1 VGAFALVRLRR
12 GPLIETNPRETP
24 LATQNKSIVSFAKL
38 TSGMEM
44 PNLLDVQ
51 LRAFQTLLQTEAAIQ
66 EREDVG
72 LERVFNEIFPIS
84 DVNGNF
90 SLEFVRYG
98 LGEPKYDMEEC
109 MERDMTYA
117 APLKATLRLIVWED
131 GGDDR
136 RPKDIIEKEVYL
148 GDLPLLTPLGTFII
162 NGAERVIVSQLHRS
176 PGVVFEET
184 IHPNG
189 SKLFNARIIPFRGS
203 WVEFTVDIHDVVA
216 VHIDK
221 KKKFPASALLRA
233 VGYSRDADILS
244 LFFQKQAV
252 ELAVLERETVRE
264 GRRGEVFH
272 GFLGED
278 VLDPDSLEQ
287 GTARL
292 FRDVVLPGTG
302 EVIERGATLTA
313 ESYTAFREA
322 GLWSLPVAPGQLLG
336 RAGDELSAEIIG
348 RLQRAG
354 IERVQAFRPGHLGG
368 SALRAT
374 LAKDPT
380 RGTLDALFAIHNLLR
395 PGTAPAPEVWTE
407 EEFEEGAGQVM
418 HIGDFVRLWA
428 DEASQPAEPA
438 PREIQR
444 STEER
449 MLRFAKERGIKYVWE
464 SFREERTEKAARSG
478 RVLVFDL
485 NRILQVYSAVWRL
498 LFQPRAALVVG
509 SELNGKPSA
518 ASDYGEYSEE
528 SLNKRY
534 DLGRVGRYKINQR
547 LQTAFGALG
556 FTAPPA
562 GMTALTAQDVLAILY
577 QLVEL
582 HEGRGQ
588 TDDIDHLG
596 NRRVRSV
603 GELIANQFSVGLSRM
618 ARLVRERM
626 SIVSDPDKINIDDLV
641 NARTVSAV
649 IQQFFGSSQLSQF
662 MDQTNPL
669 AELTHKRRLSALGPG
684 GLTRERAGFE
694 VRDVHYSH
702 YGRMCPIETPEGPNI
717 GLINSLTTFSRI
729 NDLGFIETPYRK
741 VVRAVARYPHK
752 VKLQEAVRLVI
763 GERNRNYAKAGE
775 EIDAVRGREVF
786 KAMITGA
793 ELAEDVRDWS
803 EVFPRLLA
811 GEILQRDWD
820 EEFAALPVLARRG
833 DRITEEIAQRITS
846 QPVNLVRVVSRRAG
860 AEIRGVAPET
870 IRNPIALPVRVFAP
884 SDSALLAVPGTVL
897 TEEVVERLY
906 QAQIEGLAEAE
917 VPHDLPERVG
927 LDYSD
932 GIPALPPES
941 EVGRVALVPAVILTH
956 VTPVVTT
963 ITAWLSANEEENA
976 PVAQAN
982 APLTAE
988 NRFANE
994 YVLCR
999 ERGDFPLLRPDEIDY
1014 MDVAPDQLVSVAAAL
1029 IPFLEHDDANRALMG
1044 SNMQRQGVP
1053 LLFPEA
1059 PLVGTGLEET
1069 VARDSGAV
1077 VIARRGGTVV
1087 EVTADHIVVD
1097 TGVNTTSTDGEPLRR
1112 LAQFDR
1118 YRLKKYWRTN
1128 QDTAIN
1134 QRPLVHVGQQ
1144 VGRGDILADGA
1155 STDRGE
1161 LALGR
1166 NLLVAFMPWYGHNFE
1181 DAIVLSERLVK
1192 DDVYTSIHIQELE
1205 LQVRDTKRGME
1216 EITRE
1221 IPNVAEE
1228 SLIDL
1233 DERGVVRI
1241 GARVKA
1247 GDILVGKIT
1256 PKGETE
1262 LSPEEKLLTAIFGEK
1277 AKDVKDSSLKVPPG
1291 VEGTVIDVKVFSRR
1305 IDDPLLEKEH
1315 GQKIGELRAFERA
1328 EIGRISEARDEE
1340 LKDMLRGKTVAL
1352 FLKRGTVEPF
1362 LEEGTELGDEVLKE
1376 LDLTEVDLTTL
1387 KVTDRETNE
1396 RLRRLID
1403 EAKRRIERVRLRTEE
1418 QIDKVFQPDE
1428 LPPGVVQLVKV
1439 YLAEKRKIS
1448 VGDKMAGRHGNK
1460 GIIARIVPEEDMPF
1474 LPDGTPVDVCLN
1486 PLGVPSRMNVGQIL
1500 ETHLGWVA
1508 RVLGFEAKTPVFQG
1522 ASEDEIG
1529 VLLRLAGV
1537 KWAAQALQVSGDA
1550 PEFDLE
1556 EARAIIKALQSLPA
1570 DDEPRPMRGIGRPMD
1585 RVFDA
1590 QILASD
1596 LAQKLREVG
1605 RFLAAAAEEVL
1616 RDGDQTVEE
1625 AFPAIA
1631 AHARSGENLN
1641 AAVEEFMQR
1650 AGLTPGAKVKLRDGR
1665 SGTEFS
1671 SPVSVGEIYMLKLS
1685 HLVDDK
1691 IHARSI
1697 GPYSLVTQ
1705 QPLAG
1710 KAQFGGQRFGEM
1722 EVWALEAYGAAHTLQ
1737 EILTVKSD
1745 DVNGRSRVYEA
1756 IVKGENLPEPGLPE
1770 SFNVLVKELQ
1780 ALGISVTLG
1789 N

>member
-1 VGAFALVRLRR
+1 
-12 GPLIETNPRETP
+12 

-90 SLEFVRYG
+90 SLEFVRYA

-117 APLKATLRLIVWED
+117 APLKATLRLIVWEN
-131 GGDDR
+131 GGDER

-203 WVEFTVDIHDVVA
+203 WVEFTVDIHDVVS

-221 KKKFPASALLRA
+221 KKKFPATALLRA

-244 LFFQKQAV
+244 LFFPRETV
-252 ELAVLERETVRE
+252 SIETLERETVRE

-272 GFLGED
+272 GFLAED
-278 VLDPDSLEQ
+278 VVDPESIEQ

-292 FRDVVLPGTG
+292 FRDIVVPGTG
-302 EVIERGATLTA
+302 EVYERNTSVTA
-313 ESYTAFREA
+313 ETYAAIRAA
-322 GLWSLPVAPGQLLG
+322 GLWSIPVAPGHLIG
-336 RAGDELSAEIIG
+336 RAGDELTADVLA

-354 IERVQAFRPGHLGG
+354 LEAVAAFRPGQFGG

-374 LAKDPT
+374 IAKDPT
-380 RGTLDALFAIHNLLR
+380 RGTLDSLFAIHNLLR
-395 PGTAPAPEVWTE
+395 PGTAPQPEVWTE
-407 EEFEEGAGQVM
+407 EEFEESASEVM
-418 HIGDFVRLWA
+418 HIGDFVRLWS
-428 DEASQPAEPA
+428 DETSQPAEPA

-444 STEER
+444 TTEER
-449 MLRFAKERGIKYVWE
+449 MLRFAQERGIKYVWE
-464 SFREERTEKAARSG
+464 SFREERTEKAARAG
-478 RVLVFDL
+478 RVYVFDIGK
-485 NRILQVYSAVWRL
+485 ILTVYTAVWRL
-498 LFQPRAALVVG
+498 LFQPRASLVVG
-509 SELNGKPSA
+509 SEMNGRPSA

-547 LQTAFGALG
+547 LQVAFGALG

-717 GLINSLTTFSRI
+717 GLINSLTTYSRI

-741 VVRAVARYPHK
+741 VVRAVTRYPHR

-763 GERNRNYAKAGE
+763 GERNRNFAKAGE
-775 EIDAVRGREVF
+775 ELDAERGREVF
-786 KAMITGA
+786 RAMISGA

-803 EVFPRLLA
+803 GVFPRLLA
-811 GEILQRDWD
+811 GEVLQRDWD
-820 EEFAALPVLARRG
+820 EEYAALPTIARRG
-833 DRITEEIAQRITS
+833 DRITEELAQRIAD
-846 QPVNLVRVVSRRAG
+846 QPVNLVRIVSRRAG

-870 IRNPIALPVRVFAP
+870 VRNPISLPVRVFAP
-884 SDSALLAVPGTVL
+884 SNSALLAVPGTIL
-897 TEEVVERLY
+897 TEEVAERIY
-906 QAQIEGLAEAE
+906 QAQIEGLTPAET
-917 VPHDLPERVG
+917 PHDLPERVG
-927 LDYSD
+927 LDYSQ
-932 GIPALPPES
+932 GVPALPPET
-941 EVGRVALVPAVILTH
+941 EVGRVALVPPVTLTH

-963 ITAWLSANEEENA
+963 ITAWLSANEEETA
-976 PVAQAN
+976 RIAQAN
-982 APLTAE
+982 AVLEADGTFE
-988 NRFANE
+988 KDL
-994 YVLCR
+994 VLCR
-999 ERGDFPLLRPDEIDY
+999 ERGDFPLLSPDEIDY

-1059 PLVGTGLEET
+1059 PLVGTGLEHT
-1069 VARDSGAV
+1069 VARDSGSV
-1077 VIARRGGTVV
+1077 VSARRAGTVV

-1097 TGVNTTSTDGEPLRR
+1097 TGAHSIGTEGEPLRR

-1118 YRLKKYWRTN
+1118 YRLKKYTRTN

-1134 QRPLVHVGQQ
+1134 QRPLVRVGEE
-1144 VGRGDILADGA
+1144 VARGDTLADGA
-1155 STDRGE
+1155 STDHGE

-1241 GARVKA
+1241 GARVNA

-1315 GQKIGELRAFERA
+1315 GQKIGELRAFERS
-1328 EIGRISEARDEE
+1328 EIHRISEARDEE
-1340 LKDMLRGKTVAL
+1340 IKEMLRGRSVAL

-1362 LEEGTELGDEVLKE
+1362 LDEGTELTDELLDG

-1396 RLRRLID
+1396 RLRRVID
-1403 EAKRRIERVRLRTEE
+1403 EAKRRIERVRTRTEE

-1529 VLLRLAGV
+1529 TLLRLAGV
-1537 KWAAQALQVSGDA
+1537 QWAANALRVASAPPAFDLADARDIVRALQALPQ
-1550 PEFDLE
+1550 
-1556 EARAIIKALQSLPA
+1556 
-1570 DDEPRPMRGIGRPMD
+1570 DDEPRPMRGIGRPID
-1585 RVFDA
+1585 RVFA
-1590 QILASD
+1590 SERMPAELAD
-1596 LAQKLREVG
+1596 KLRQLG
-1605 RFLAAAAEEVL
+1605 KFLSGAAEEIAGRSDETL
-1616 RDGDQTVEE
+1616 DE
-1625 AFPAIA
+1625 AFPAIVEYSK
-1631 AHARSGENLN
+1631 SGENLN
-1641 AAVEEFMQR
+1641 AAVEEFMVR
-1650 AGLTPGAKVKLRDGR
+1650 SGITPGGKVMLRDGR
-1665 SGTEFS
+1665 SGTQFT
-1671 SPVSVGEIYMLKLS
+1671 SPVTVGEIYMLKLS

-1789 N
+1789 A